1 MFSSCVIAPRR
12 AAEECNPGDVPA
24 RSGYRSPSSC
34 VRRTPDRPLRTATL
48 SSSGACVSGTV
59 VRACA
64 TRRRNGARWT
74 PPSRMVC
81 ASQRV
86 VGCGGSATR
95 SSPPSPAP
103 SSTRRAPPARRRS
116 DGADH
121 RIAARRRRSPMP
133 DAPRRAAPR
142 ARRRQAKKKAPRPP
156 AGGTGGGGICQWTPV
171 RAYVPGVVARLRC
184 RDAGIGVT
192 VARSGR
198 CAVVVDADDA
208 PDVVPAIRLRRSSRS
223 APPSP
228 PRAACSASRTPIC
241 RARCGAASTPHP
253 PARRRRCA
261 SSSTPG
267 ATRSGS
273 MTTGASSSPTP
284 GADDAPARA
293 ALTTRPRALR

>member
-1 MFSSCVIAPRR
+1 MSRRDQDTAHRHRASGARRIARCARRHCRRPAPACQGRLCAHAQRDGGTARDGHPRVVWFVHLSASSDAADRPRGRPRR
-12 AAEECNPGDVPA
+12 
-24 RSGYRSPSSC
+24 RLHRH
-34 VRRTPDRPLRTATL
+34 
-48 SSSGACVSGTV
+48 
-59 VRACA
+59 
-64 TRRRNGARWT
+64 
-74 PPSRMVC
+74 
-81 ASQRV
+81 
-86 VGCGGSATR
+86 
-95 SSPPSPAP
+95 
-103 SSTRRAPPARRRS
+103 RRAVRPRPGGGRMAPITGSLRAG
-116 DGADH
+116 GAPQC
-121 RIAARRRRSPMP
+121 PM
-133 DAPRRAAPR
+133 RRAAPR
-142 ARRRQAKKKAPRPP
+142 PARAAGRQKKKPPVRPQ
-156 AGGTGGGGICQWTPV
+156 AERGGGGGICQWTPV

-293 ALTTRPRALR
+293 APPPPPALRP

>member
-1 MFSSCVIAPRR
+1 VKMKSRETTAP
-12 AAEECNPGDVPA
+12 D
-24 RSGYRSPSSC
+24 YC
-34 VRRTPDRPLRTATL
+34 VRRGRAVARMGDGAFADVVAALRAQYGDDVVEVYRVAVRRP
-48 SSSGACVSGTV
+48 
-59 VRACA
+59 CA
-64 TRRRNGARWT
+64 YDESWAPEREQT
-74 PPSRMVC
+74 
-81 ASQRV
+81 
-86 VGCGGSATR
+86 
-95 SSPPSPAP
+95 PAP
-103 SSTRRAPPARRRS
+103 
-116 DGADH
+116 
-121 RIAARRRRSPMP
+121 AA
-133 DAPRRAAPR
+133 A
-142 ARRRQAKKKAPRPP
+142 
-156 AGGTGGGGICQWTPV
+156 
-171 RAYVPGVVARLRC
+171 RC

-228 PRAACSASRTPIC
+228 LRAACSASRTPIC
-241 RARCGAASTPHP
+241 RASCGAASTPHP

>member
-1 MFSSCVIAPRR
+1 MQSGRCPGAIRIPLTVIVRPAHAGSPAAHGDIVVVRRLRVRDGCARMRNETEERRAMDTPESYGLCISARRRMRRIGHAVVPAVACTVIDAPCAPGQAAVGWRRSPDRCAPAALPNARCAAPRR
-12 AAEECNPGDVPA
+12 AP
-24 RSGYRSPSSC
+24 
-34 VRRTPDRPLRTATL
+34 
-48 SSSGACVSGTV
+48 
-59 VRACA
+59 
-64 TRRRNGARWT
+64 
-74 PPSRMVC
+74 
-81 ASQRV
+81 
-86 VGCGGSATR
+86 
-95 SSPPSPAP
+95 
-103 SSTRRAPPARRRS
+103 RAPPA
-116 DGADH
+116 GK
-121 RIAARRRRSPMP
+121 
-133 DAPRRAAPR
+133 
-142 ARRRQAKKKAPRPP
+142 KKKAPRPP

-293 ALTTRPRALR
+293 APPPPPALRP